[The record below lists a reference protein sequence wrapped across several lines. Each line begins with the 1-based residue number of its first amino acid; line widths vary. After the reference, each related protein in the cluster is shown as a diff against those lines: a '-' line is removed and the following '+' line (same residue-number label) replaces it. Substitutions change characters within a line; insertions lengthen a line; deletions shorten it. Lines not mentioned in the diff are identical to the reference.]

1 MAESP
6 KFIERYTSALSE
18 PHCDHC
24 GFALTGHVGGHV
36 ESNGESNG
44 ESHVEGN
51 VESHGE
57 RGNCPECGTDFDPQ
71 TVTVPRRMNRL
82 RVFGYL
88 TLPFA
93 VAMFFLLLLTIAV
106 NATSTPELGPL
117 NAALLFAPV
126 PLACAWLGY
135 RATRLTPVVF
145 GRCMPRRRAQSTA
158 AVLASGLCLAIG
170 FLMMFSGVLLAVFVL
185 AMGFLV
191 QSGIDA

>member
-1 MAESP
+1 MPESP
-6 KFIERYTSALSE
+6 KFIERYTSALPE

-24 GFALTGHVGGHV
+24 GFALTGHLGGHV
-36 ESNGESNG
+36 DGHG
-44 ESHVEGN
+44 ESHGT
-51 VESHGE
+51 

-71 TVTVPRRMNRL
+71 TVTVPRRINRL

-170 FLMMFSGVLLAVFVL
+170 FLMMFSGVLLAGFVL

>member
-6 KFIERYTSALSE
+6 KFIERYTSALPE

-24 GFALTGHVGGHV
+24 GFALTGHLGRHVDGH
-36 ESNGESNG
+36 G
-44 ESHVEGN
+44 ESHA
-51 VESHGE
+51 ESHVE
-57 RGNCPECGTDFDPQ
+57 RGNCPECGTDFDPH
-71 TVTVPRRMNRL
+71 TVTVPRRMRRL
-82 RVFGYL
+82 RVVGYL
-88 TLPFA
+88 SLPFA
-93 VAMFFLLLLTIAV
+93 VAFAFTLLLAIAANV
-106 NATSTPELGPL
+106 WPALEPL
-117 NAALLFAPV
+117 NAALLFVPV
-126 PLACAWLGY
+126 PLAVVWLGY

-170 FLMMFSGVLLAVFVL
+170 FLMMFGGVLLAGFAL

>member
-6 KFIERYTSALSE
+6 KFIERYTSALPE

-24 GFALTGHVGGHV
+24 GFALKGHVEGHV
-36 ESNGESNG
+36 ESN
-44 ESHVEGN
+44 
-51 VESHGE
+51 VESHGT

-71 TVTVPRRMNRL
+71 TVTVPRRMRRL
-82 RVFGYL
+82 RVVGYL
-88 TLPFA
+88 SLPFGVA
-93 VAMFFLLLLTIAV
+93 VLFLLLLTIAV

-170 FLMMFSGVLLAVFVL
+170 FLMMFSGVLLAGFVL

>member
-6 KFIERYTSALSE
+6 KFIERYTSALPE

-24 GFALTGHVGGHV
+24 GFALQGHV
-36 ESNGESNG
+36 EG
-44 ESHVEGN
+44 HVEGN
-51 VESHGE
+51 VESHVT

-71 TVTVPRRMNRL
+71 TVTVPRRMRRL
-82 RVFGYL
+82 RVVGYVL
-88 TLPFA
+88 LPLA
-93 VAMFFLLLLTIAV
+93 IAV
-106 NATSTPELGPL
+106 IWFIALALWMNIEPEFDPQPL
-117 NAALLFAPV
+117 VGVLLVLPM
-126 PLACAWLGY
+126 PLTVLWLGY

-170 FLMMFSGVLLAVFVL
+170 FLMMFSGVLLAGFVL

>member
-6 KFIERYTSALSE
+6 KFIERYTSALPE

-24 GFALTGHVGGHV
+24 GFALKGHVEGHV
-36 ESNGESNG
+36 ESNVES
-44 ESHVEGN
+44 N
-51 VESHGE
+51 VESHGT

-71 TVTVPRRMNRL
+71 TVTVPRRMRRL

-88 TLPFA
+88 TLPFGVA
-93 VAMFFLLLLTIAV
+93 VLFLLLLTIAV

-145 GRCMPRRRAQSTA
+145 GRCMPRRRAQSTTA
-158 AVLASGLCLAIG
+158 ILASGLCLAIG
-170 FLMMFSGVLLAVFVL
+170 FLMMFSGVLLAGFVL